1 MERLTERVGEY
12 IRIKGC
18 STLYSDKER
27 KGDYLYNAIV
37 RTHENGRTNSEDS
50 I

>member
-1 MERLTERVGEY
+1 MERLTERVGKY

-18 STLYSDKER
+18 PPLYSDKES
-27 KGDYLYNAIV
+27 KGAYLYNAIV